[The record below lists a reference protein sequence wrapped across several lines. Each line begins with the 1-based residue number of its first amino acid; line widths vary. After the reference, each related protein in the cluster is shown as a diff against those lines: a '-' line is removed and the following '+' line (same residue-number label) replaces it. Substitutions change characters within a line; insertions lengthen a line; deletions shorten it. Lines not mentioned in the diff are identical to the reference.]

1 MISMISKQ
9 TGWTLLH
16 SRHSI
21 ENVMK
26 NMTIISLGSKKIV
39 IFPANPDMNSKHI
52 WLYISHHII
61 LSKHTGC
68 IVPLA

>member
-39 IFPANPDMNSKHI
+39 IFPANPDMNSNT
-52 WLYISHHII
+52 LGYIFPII
-61 LSKHTGC
+61 
-68 IVPLA
+68 